1 MTTLRVLA
9 RVVVAGVDLLATR
22 FALALDR
29 WAGRPRWNQEE
40 AERRAA
46 AVGYRGP
53 IDADGF
59 WLEALAAGLID
70 HDGNPLDVSERERR

>member
-1 MTTLRVLA
+1 MTILRALA
-9 RVVVAGVDLLATR
+9 RVVVAGVDLLLTR

-29 WAGRPRWNQEE
+29 WAGRPRWKQEE

-53 IDADGF
+53 IDPYGM
-59 WLEALAAGLID
+59 WLEDLAARRID
-70 HDGNPLDVSERERR
+70 HDGRPITSEGVR